1 MAAAMTHHKAAS
13 EPEECMKIAQL
24 AVLEGVAPGIGTCF
38 ARVEIYKTKSLKAL
52 AASRRSRW
60 HAPGA
65 GSAVS
70 GGVLPTAVR
79 DAQIAI
85 AREPAGRND
94 RYVIDLNTGKLHLCN
109 AKNAIAVWPKRPI
122 VSVQMNL
129 QSGTASMLTRSGPFA
144 V

>member
-1 MAAAMTHHKAAS
+1 M
-13 EPEECMKIAQL
+13 P
-24 AVLEGVAPGIGTCF
+24 P
-38 ARVEIYKTKSLKAL
+38 
-52 AASRRSRW
+52 
-60 HAPGA
+60 
-65 GSAVS
+65 
-70 GGVLPTAVR
+70 VR
-79 DAQIAI
+79 DRRYRVASCLPLFATRDIAI
-85 AREPAGRND
+85 AREPAGHND